1 MDDLLKKMG
10 VKEAYAGEASTKFW
24 DIINALPD
32 EQQSTAYSL
41 GCALQNVEGDIR
53 NLINVEIFDTP
64 TEREMMPHDFNTI
77 KANLDAC
84 LKDVPITDELKE
96 AKKTNELLS
105 TLLDEFRK
113 FELCYLKMK
122 LDELG
127 MLEETMKE
135 K

>member
-64 TEREMMPHDFNTI
+64 TD
-77 KANLDAC
+77 LDAC
-84 LKDVPITDELKE
+84 LKNNVPITDELKE